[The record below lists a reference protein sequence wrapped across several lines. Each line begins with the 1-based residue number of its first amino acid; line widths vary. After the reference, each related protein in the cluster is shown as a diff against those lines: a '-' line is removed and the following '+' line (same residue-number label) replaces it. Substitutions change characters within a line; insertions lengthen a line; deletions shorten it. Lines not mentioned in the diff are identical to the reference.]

1 MALTLLPDE
10 LWNEIKPLLPPE
22 RAKPEGGRPRVPD
35 RACLTGIIFVLR
47 TGLPWNMIPTELGC
61 GSGPT
66 CWRRLRDW
74 TAAGVWQKVHK
85 KLLNALGRQG
95 KIDLSRAVIDSAS
108 VRAVFGGLIR
118 GLIRQIGPRRAA
130 SAMS

>member
-10 LWNEIKPLLPPE
+10 LWNEIEPLLPPE
-22 RAKPEGGRPRVPD
+22 RPKPEGGRPRVPD
-35 RACLTGIIFVLR
+35 RACLIGIIFVLR

-74 TAAGVWQKVHK
+74 TAGGVWDKVHK
-85 KLLNALGRQG
+85 KLLNALGRRG

-108 VRAVFGGLIR
+108 VRAVLGGLIR
-118 GLIRQIGPRRAA
+118 GQTPQIGPRRAA